1 MIKCI
6 IIIKIKN
13 VRNIRHS
20 TIVDERLIRNE
31 KKLE

>member
-1 MIKCI
+1 MIKC